1 MGEVR
6 VGQYTVK
13 LSNADKVMF
22 PEDGITKGDLVEYY
36 TRIAETMVPHME
48 GRPISM
54 QRFPEG
60 IHGEGFYEKEAPEY
74 FPDWITRVRVDKK
87 EGGSQYQIVVD
98 KAATLAYLANQ
109 ACITPHIWLSRADKI
124 HNPDKMI
131 FDLDPPDGSFEPVRE
146 AATHLR
152 EALEEIGLVPF
163 VMTTGS
169 RGLHVVVPLDRGE
182 GFDSVRGFSQRVAE
196 RISRENPDRFTT
208 EGRIEKRGGRLFL
221 DTMRNAYAQ
230 TSTSPYA
237 VRARPGAPV
246 ATPLEWDELEDGGL
260 NSQSYNMSN
269 IFRRLGQKPDPWRE
283 IMRHA
288 RSLDEP
294 RRLLDSQLN
303 KHKD

>member
-1 MGEVR
+1 LGEVR
-6 VGQYTVK
+6 VGQYIVNI
-13 LSNADKVMF
+13 SNVDKVMF

-36 TRIAETMVPHME
+36 MRIAETMVPHME

-60 IHGEGFYEKEAPEY
+60 IHGEWFFEKEAPEY
-74 FPDWITRVRVDKK
+74 FPDWITRVRVEKK

-109 ACITPHIWLSRADKI
+109 ACITPHIWLSRADRI

-152 EALEEIGLVPF
+152 EVLEGVGLVPF

-182 GFDSVRGFSQRVAE
+182 GFDSVRGFSQHVAE
-196 RISRENPDRFTT
+196 RLSRENPDRFTT

-230 TSTSPYA
+230 TSVSPYA

-246 ATPLEWDELEDGGL
+246 ATPLEWDELEDRSL
-260 NSQSYNMSN
+260 NSQSYNVGN
-269 IFRRLGQKPDPWRE
+269 IFRRLGQKQDPWRG
-283 IMRHA
+283 IMKHA

-294 RRLLDSQLN
+294 RRLLGPPS
-303 KHKD
+303 KEA